1 MKAPSLEG
9 VKPRE
14 KNLEIQRVVLSWPQN
29 AAVVSIRFQITEGE
43 RICVQCFS
51 RAFSYLCLTRK
62 NVCGCM
68 LFAGA
73 GRRRTLEAAA
83 YNSWNSCQ
91 IPPAGWQVGSATH
104 PVYRTVCKG
113 FFVPQMP
120 ILSLLQS
127 LSKQVQ
133 TGSMAVA
140 WRPLPRLLFPAGPAH
155 RGAYLS
161 TGHQGA
167 QENQWLPG
175 VLSTQPFL
183 LKGQEG
189 QAVPDNPP
197 SSNVCCLFS
206 HYLNCPPLNPLD
218 NQLEACQPSA

>member
-9 VKPRE
+9 VNPRE

-91 IPPAGWQVGSATH
+91 IPQLGGKW
-104 PVYRTVCKG
+104 
-113 FFVPQMP
+113 
-120 ILSLLQS
+120 
-127 LSKQVQ
+127 
-133 TGSMAVA
+133 
-140 WRPLPRLLFPAGPAH
+140 
-155 RGAYLS
+155 
-161 TGHQGA
+161 
-167 QENQWLPG
+167 
-175 VLSTQPFL
+175 
-183 LKGQEG
+183 
-189 QAVPDNPP
+189 AVPPIQCTGRFAKDSLFLKCRFLAFCNPCTNR
-197 SSNVCCLFS
+197 SRQAAWL
-206 HYLNCPPLNPLD
+206 
-218 NQLEACQPSA
+218 